1 MAAPGGL
8 GGQAPRTE
16 QVVVLAGGLATRLGP
31 LAQDV
36 PKALQPVGGQAFLD
50 VMLAPVRASGF
61 RRFHFCLGHLATVVR
76 GHLAPLGA
84 ELEITSST
92 EHSPRGTAGALLDS
106 REQLDDLFLLLLGD
120 TYLDIDYGRVVDLL
134 PGDALGL
141 MVATAAPSG
150 VTPNVRLSAGR
161 VVRYDKGG
169 MPGGLTDTGAAVLR
183 RSALACVPPGDGPA
197 DLSTVFEHL
206 ISRGEL
212 AGVAID
218 ERFYDIGTPARHSE
232 FAALL
237 ARGPERKEGNP

>member
-1 MAAPGGL
+1 MPAPDGP

-36 PKALQPVGGQAFLD
+36 PKVLQPVGGRAFLD

-76 GHLAPLGA
+76 GHLAPLEV

-106 REQLDDLFLLLLGD
+106 RKQLDDLFLLLLGD

-134 PGDALGL
+134 PDDALAL

-161 VVRYDKGG
+161 VARYDKGG
-169 MPGGLTDTGAAVLR
+169 VPGGLTDTGTAVLR
-183 RSALACVPPGDGPA
+183 KSAFASVPPGDGPA
-197 DLSTVFEHL
+197 DLGTVFERL

-212 AGVAID
+212 AGIAID
-218 ERFYDIGTPARHSE
+218 QRFYDIGTPARHSE
-232 FAALL
+232 FATLL
-237 ARGPERKEGNP
+237 ARVSEQKEGNP